1 VRRRPAIPVPTLVR
15 TGTEDQNAP
24 PAWAQA
30 ITAAIPGAR
39 LESVPGVGHALLSR
53 DAEGTPDAVEGFLRG
68 R

>member
-1 VRRRPAIPVPTLVR
+1 MR